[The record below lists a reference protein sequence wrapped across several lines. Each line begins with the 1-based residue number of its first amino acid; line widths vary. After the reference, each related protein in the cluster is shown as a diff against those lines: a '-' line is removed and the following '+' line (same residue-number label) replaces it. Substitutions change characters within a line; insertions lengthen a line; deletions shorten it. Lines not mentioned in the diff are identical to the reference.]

1 MLMQHGD
8 GERLLSKSNV
18 GRLPSSHHPALPLS
32 LSFLI
37 CKMEMKP
44 FVQMR
49 IEIRYH
55 KMLLPIYSIWSLL
68 ITCSMFP
75 FLIIHFYEFIYHIVF
90 AV

>member
-37 CKMEMKP
+37 CKMGQLDPTVIK
-44 FVQMR
+44 
-49 IEIRYH
+49 
-55 KMLLPIYSIWSLL
+55 
-68 ITCSMFP
+68 
-75 FLIIHFYEFIYHIVF
+75 
-90 AV
+90 A